1 MFKQNIILIFA
12 LLFGLGVHA
21 QNQINQFDDQGK
33 RHGVW
38 KKYFE
43 NSKQLRYEGTFEHG
57 KEVGVFTFYKKVGK
71 ISRVAATKEFNA
83 NDNIAKVTFYT
94 IGKKVISRGNM
105 DGKKYVGEWTY
116 YHKNS
121 DVVMTKEF
129 YDADGRLDGKKLI
142 YYPSSQLAQE
152 TNFVQGSRE
161 GAELFY
167 AENGTVVKSYNY
179 RNDQLHGEAKH
190 YNEHGD
196 LILEGQYKN
205 DKKTGVWKWYAN
217 GEIIKEKDYTYI
229 PKFKKKQ

>member
-1 MFKQNIILIFA
+1 MFKQNVILGIFLA
-12 LLFGLGVHA
+12 CVLSLNA
-21 QNQINQFDDQGK
+21 QENLNQYDDDGN

-38 KKYFE
+38 KKYFD

-57 KEVGVFTFYKKVGK
+57 KEVGTFTFYKKVGK

-94 IGKKVISRGNM
+94 IGKKVISQGNM

-129 YDADGRLDGKKLI
+129 YDTDGKLNGKKQI

-152 TNFVQGSRE
+152 TNFVHGNRE
-161 GAELFY
+161 GQEFFY

-179 RNDQLHGEAKH
+179 RNDQLQGEAKH
-190 YNEHGD
+190 YNEHGA

-205 DKKTGVWKWYAN
+205 DKKTGVWKWYTN
-217 GEIIKEKDYTYI
+217 GEVTKEKDYTYI